1 MLIKLLKYEFK
12 FTGRSLLPI
21 YAALLVL
28 TVLMNLG
35 DGMRFG
41 FNNAGMFEGFFKT
54 MLIPI
59 VV

>member
-28 TVLMNLG
+28 TVLMNLAMVCG
-35 DGMRFG
+35 LVLI
-41 FNNAGMFEGFFKT
+41 
-54 MLIPI
+54 MLECLKAFLRLC
-59 VV
+59 

>member
-41 FNNAGMFEGFFKT
+41 F
-54 MLIPI
+54 I